1 MKGNKEL
8 YWRKTIGITILVM
21 IIWAVFGYF
30 PGILFV
36 DQLNSFHIGGAPVGF
51 WFAQN
56 GSIYVFWLLTFYY
69 ARRMSQLDEEFDL
82 HE

>member
-21 IIWAVFGYF
+21 IVWAVFGYL

-36 DQLNSFHIGGAPVGF
+36 DQLNSFRIGGAPVGF